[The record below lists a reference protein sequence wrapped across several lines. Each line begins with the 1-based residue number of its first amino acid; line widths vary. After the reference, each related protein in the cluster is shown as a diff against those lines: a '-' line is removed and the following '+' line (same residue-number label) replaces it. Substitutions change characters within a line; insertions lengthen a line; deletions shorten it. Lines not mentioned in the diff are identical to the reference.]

1 MKMKLIKHLG
11 QNFLTDK
18 DVLKKIIDAADLKS
32 SDIILE
38 IGPGTGIL
46 TFELAKRV
54 KQVIAVEKDKR
65 MCEIL
70 ENELNVRNV
79 RNVKIINKD
88 ILKIEDVARLYVGRA
103 TSYIPNYKIVANI
116 PYYLTSPLIRKFLE
130 AENQPKLM
138 VLMVQK
144 EVAQRICPPRRARS
158 SGEAGAKPPKMS
170 LLSIA
175 VQFYAEAEII
185 AYVSK
190 NSFYPVPKVDSAIL
204 KIEPRMNANLEP
216 NERELFFKLVKQG
229 FSAKRKMLKN
239 NLKIDDKI
247 LEKINLNPKI
257 RAEGLSAGDW
267 IKLFT
272 LLKDA

>member
-1 MKMKLIKHLG
+1 MIKHLG

-138 VLMVQK
+138 ILMVQK
-144 EVAQRICPPRRARS
+144 EVAQRIC
-158 SGEAGAKPPKMS
+158 AKPPKMS
-170 LLSIA
+170 LLSIS

-190 NSFYPVPKVDSAIL
+190 NSFYPIPKVDSAIL

-239 NLKIDDKI
+239 NLKINGEI

-257 RAEGLSAGDW
+257 RAEGLSVNDW

>member
-1 MKMKLIKHLG
+1 LIKHLG

-18 DVLKKIIDAADLKS
+18 DVLKKIITAAELKPD
-32 SDIILE
+32 DIVLE

-46 TFELAKRV
+46 TFELAKKV
-54 KQVIAVEKDKR
+54 KGVIAIEKDKR

-79 RNVKIINKD
+79 RNVQIVNAD
-88 ILKIEDVARLYVGRA
+88 ILKIFPPEADQPWAGNEFSM
-103 TSYIPNYKIVANI
+103 TNYKIVANI

-130 AENQPKLM
+130 AGNQPKLM

-175 VQFYAEAEII
+175 VQFYAEPKII

-239 NLKIDDKI
+239 NLKINGEI

-257 RAEGLSAGDW
+257 RPEELSVSDW

-272 LLKDA
+272 LLKGA

>member
-18 DVLKKIIDAADLKS
+18 DVLKKIIDAADLPAGRQGLKS

-46 TFELAKRV
+46 TLELAKRV

-65 MCEIL
+65 MCEVL
-70 ENELNVRNV
+70 KNELNVRNV
-79 RNVKIINKD
+79 RNVQIVNED
-88 ILKIEDVARLYVGRA
+88 VLKIFNEFSM
-103 TSYIPNYKIVANI
+103 TNYKIVANI

-130 AENQPKLM
+130 AENKPSLI

-144 EVAQRICPPRRARS
+144 EVAERICAQP
-158 SGEAGAKPPKMS
+158 GDMS

-175 VQFYAEAEII
+175 VQFYAEPKII

-204 KIEPRMNANLEP
+204 KIEPRMNANLGP

-239 NLKIDDKI
+239 NLKIDGEI
-247 LEKINLNPKI
+247 LEQINLNPKI
-257 RAEGLSAGDW
+257 RPEGLSVGDW